1 MTDPAT
7 RWRIAAVVAASVLP
21 LSAARA
27 EPSIADLLQRIEE
40 QDQKI
45 LALQRKLDAQEQQGP
60 LQQDQ
65 KQQEQE
71 QKVLVLERKLE
82 IQEEANKAALA
93 STPVVKASPRGFSI
107 QSADGQNQVKFRGVL
122 QVDGRFLTNDD
133 PRNPPDTWQ
142 VTRARPILEGTLGGI
157 YDFRFTPDF
166 GQGKSIIQDAYITAR
181 FRPDFQVTTGK
192 FKSPVGL
199 ERLQSANDIRMVARA
214 FPTQLAPNRDIGLQF
229 GGGLFGDKLSYAVA
243 YLNGSNNG
251 GSSDSFTPA
260 DQDPNSAKEW
270 AGRLFALPFAD
281 SDTFALRGFGIG
293 IASTY
298 TDQEGTTSQ
307 TLLPTY
313 RTSAQ
318 TPFFQYRT
326 GATATIANGSR
337 VRLAPQLYYYSG
349 SLGLMGE
356 YTHDSQDVSRFV
368 GAAYREGT
376 MDTYAWQLTA
386 SYFLT
391 GEEEAYR
398 GFKPNSVFSLENG
411 TWGAWELVA
420 RYHVL
425 DTDNAAFEGGAAS
438 FADPNTQASKASA
451 WALGLNWYLNENL
464 KWVLNYEQT
473 SFDGGDPGGA
483 DRDDEKVFLTRFA
496 LGF

>member
-1 MTDPAT
+1 M
-7 RWRIAAVVAASVLP
+7 
-21 LSAARA
+21 
-27 EPSIADLLQRIEE
+27 
-40 QDQKI
+40 
-45 LALQRKLDAQEQQGP
+45 
-60 LQQDQ
+60 
-65 KQQEQE
+65 
-71 QKVLVLERKLE
+71 LERKLE

-93 STPVVKASPRGFSI
+93 STPVVKAGPRGFSI
-107 QSADGQNQVKFRGVL
+107 QSADGQNQLRFRSVL

-166 GQGKSIIQDAYITAR
+166 GQGKTVIQDAYITAR
-181 FRPDFQVTTGK
+181 FRPDFQVTAGK

-199 ERLQSANDIRMVARA
+199 ERLQSATDIRLVARA
-214 FPTQLAPNRDIGLQF
+214 FPTQIAPNRDIGLQV
-229 GGGLFGDKLSYAVA
+229 GGGLFGDRLNYAVA
-243 YLNGSNNG
+243 YLNGSND
-251 GSSDSFTPA
+251 GSSSDAFNPA
-260 DQDPNSAKEW
+260 DQDPNSDKEW
-270 AGRLFALPFAD
+270 AGRLFALPFAE
-281 SDTFALRGFGIG
+281 SDIFALRGFGIG

-307 TLLPTY
+307 TLLPTF

-318 TPFFQYRT
+318 APFFQYRT

-337 VRLAPQLYYYSG
+337 VRLAPQLYYYAG

-368 GAAYREGT
+368 GAAYREDT

-386 SYFLT
+386 SWFLT

-398 GFKPNSVFSLENG
+398 GYKPNSIFSLEKR

-425 DTDNAAFEGGAAS
+425 DPDNAAFEGGAAS
-438 FADPNTQASKASA
+438 FADPNTQATKASA
-451 WALGLNWYLNENL
+451 WALGVNWYLNENL
-464 KWVLNYEQT
+464 KLVANYEQT

-483 DRDDEKVFLTRFA
+483 DRDDEKAFLTRFA